1 MKRGQVW
8 VETVIYTLIA
18 FVMIGAVLAFIK
30 PKIEEIRD
38 KALIEQTIE
47 VIESINFGI
56 IELGG
61 EGNKRIIEL
70 GIKKGILKIDGENN
84 LIIFEIES
92 RHVYSQP
99 GEDIYIGNIIANTKK
114 RGTFNTVTLTSNY
127 SEYNLTYNQ
136 EDKLKTITRASTPY
150 RLSISHHGENDDTGK
165 PIIDFDII

>member
-18 FVMIGAVLAFIK
+18 FVMIGAVLAFVK
-30 PKIEEIRD
+30 PNIEELRD

-47 VIESINFGI
+47 VIEDINSRI

-70 GIKKGILKIDGENN
+70 GIKKGILTIDGKND
-84 LIIFEIES
+84 LIVFEIES
-92 RHVYSQP
+92 RLIYSQP
-99 GEDIYIGNIIANTKK
+99 GEDIYMGNIIANTKK

-127 SEYNLTYNQ
+127 SEYNLTYNKV
-136 EDKLKTITRASTPY
+136 DKLKTITKASTPY
-150 RLSISHHGENDDTGK
+150 KLSISNIGENNDTGK
-165 PIIDFDII
+165 PIIDFEII

>member
-114 RGTFNTVTLTSNY
+114 RGTFNTVT
-127 SEYNLTYNQ
+127 
-136 EDKLKTITRASTPY
+136 
-150 RLSISHHGENDDTGK
+150 
-165 PIIDFDII
+165 